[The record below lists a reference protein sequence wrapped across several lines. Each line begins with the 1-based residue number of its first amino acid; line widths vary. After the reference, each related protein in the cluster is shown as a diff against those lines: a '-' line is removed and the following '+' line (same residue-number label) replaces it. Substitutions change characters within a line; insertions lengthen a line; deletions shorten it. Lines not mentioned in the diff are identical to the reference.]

1 MVLTT
6 IVEDPVMPNTVQ
18 IRTISRYHAAV
29 FRSGIGLGS
38 VNFCQNDL
46 VADSSL
52 GGGGGGGLSVENHR
66 FFTALLVVVTGKSDG
81 VLVVV
86 VPQNDLAAIA
96 ARRWATID
104 REWRQEVTG

>member
-38 VNFCQNDL
+38 VNFCQNVL

-52 GGGGGGGLSVENHR
+52 GGGGLSAETHR

-96 ARRWATID
+96 ARRWATVA